1 MSHRPPHNTAPVY
14 THPPPDPTDPTF
26 DFAAYRTATLDGV
39 DRSNAAWAAARAG
52 RHAEAVELHRQAL
65 ALKLRFHPPTSVQAA
80 LSYNGM
86 GESLLRAGRLAD
98 ADDAFRRALAVREG
112 AGPVLDAAVT
122 RDNIGQLRE
131 AQGRFAE
138 AREMRIR
145 GDGKNMVC
153 GHYHC
158 PHQKTFVLADLQ
170 ACSAC
175 RSVFYCSKDCQK
187 QDWTKRHKPLCKARQ
202 NQAASHESTSQ

>member
-1 MSHRPPHNTAPVY
+1 MPGPVY
-14 THPPPDPTDPTF
+14 NHPLPDITDPSF
-26 DFAAYRTATLDGV
+26 DAAAYRIATLDGV

-52 RHAEAVELHRQAL
+52 RYAEAIVLHQQAL
-65 ALKLRFHPPTSVQAA
+65 ALKLRFHPPTSIQAA
-80 LSYNGM
+80 ISYNGM
-86 GESLLRAGRLAD
+86 AESMLRVGRLDD
-98 ADDAFRRALAVREG
+98 ADDAFARALAVRER

-153 GHYHC
+153 GHYNC

-170 ACSAC
+170 ACAAC

-187 QDWTKRHKPLCKARQ
+187 QDWTARHKPLCQAHQ
-202 NQAASHESTSQ
+202 NQVASQESTSQ